1 MSRTAVLLLVP
12 TFVLAACASSPQSQ
26 QLASRECKVVPGTF
40 VDVPKKN
47 PTPAEQAEAQLK
59 LQRFAYERGGYGVG
73 TNMPAE
79 AVRDCY

>member
-1 MSRTAVLLLVP
+1 MLRTAFALLVP
-12 TFVLAACASSPQSQ
+12 TLFLAACASSPPPQ
-26 QLASRECKVVPGTF
+26 QLAKTECKVVPGTF
-40 VDVPKKN
+40 VNVPKKD

-59 LQRFAYERGGYGVG
+59 LQRFAYARGGYGVG

>member
-1 MSRTAVLLLVP
+1 MFRTALLLLVP
-12 TFVLAACASSPQSQ
+12 AFFLAACASSPETQ
-26 QLASRECKVVPGTF
+26 QLASRECKVVPGQF
-40 VDVPKKN
+40 VNVPKKN

-59 LQRFAYERGGYGVG
+59 LQRFAYARGGYGTG

>member
-1 MSRTAVLLLVP
+1 MLRTRLLLLAP
-12 TFVLAACASSPQSQ
+12 ALLLAACASSPETQH
-26 QLASRECKVVPGTF
+26 LASTNCKVVPGQF
-40 VDVPKKN
+40 VNVPKKN

-59 LQRFAYERGGYGVG
+59 LQRFAYSRGGYGVG